1 MLQILHD
8 SKCFFALWCRCEG
21 HAHTWKNT
29 EMYLR
34 HNWLLTNVSKKR
46 WRPPEMVWHWVTLTH
61 SSLFLP
67 SIFSF
72 PVMNS
77 KHIAMLWFLTVTI
90 HKLFLKIVVVW
101 WLDPPPPSSELNVC
115 ILMSKVLAA
124 SHLWFGSW
132 RKLCRWGQFS
142 EPVSS
147 GVVEWLTVSVPR
159 SPLDQVLFYH
169 LAILI
174 SNKNVGLDAQEK
186 GLQYTTA
193 QCPVLTL
200 SLARRHLTSVKQW
213 HCVQL
218 YLFLLAL
225 DSGFISP
232 LHGYV
237 PKMTIFIKW

>member
-101 WLDPPPPSSELNVC
+101 WLDSPPPQRGIECVHFNEQSFSCLPPMVWELEKALSLRAVFWAC
-115 ILMSKVLAA
+115 EQWSGGVADSQCTEKPL
-124 SHLWFGSW
+124 G
-132 RKLCRWGQFS
+132 
-142 EPVSS
+142 S
-147 GVVEWLTVSVPR
+147 GVVLP
-159 SPLDQVLFYH
+159 
-169 LAILI
+169 
-174 SNKNVGLDAQEK
+174 
-186 GLQYTTA
+186 
-193 QCPVLTL
+193 
-200 SLARRHLTSVKQW
+200 
-213 HCVQL
+213 
-218 YLFLLAL
+218 
-225 DSGFISP
+225 SGHFN
-232 LHGYV
+232 
-237 PKMTIFIKW
+237 